1 MSISMFVKKRNGK
14 LESVNFD
21 KIFRRLQ
28 VIGEEE
34 HTYPLQINY
43 HTLAMKLIDQLY
55 DGIPTSQL
63 DELGA
68 EQCASLITTHYD
80 YGILASLL
88 LCSNHHK
95 NTSNSYL
102 DVVKELYNNT
112 DVHGNHSPL
121 LNDDIYNI
129 VLKHHTDIQEM
140 IDYSKDKLFDYFGFK
155 TLERA
160 YLLRIGTSIK
170 ERPQH
175 MWMRV
180 ALSIH
185 GSNMPLVRETYNAL
199 SNKLFTHATPTL
211 YNAGT
216 PKQQLSSCYLLA
228 MENDSISGIYSTL
241 ADCAQISKWAGGI
254 GLHVHNIRA
263 SGSTIRGTNG
273 TSNGLVPMLRVYNNT
288 ARYVDQGGNKRNG
301 SFAIYLSPEHADI
314 ENFLDLR
321 KNHGDEE
328 SRARDLFYGLWI
340 PDLFMKRVKEN
351 SDWTL
356 MCPDECPGL
365 NDVCG
370 KDYERLYTKY
380 ERENK
385 GRKTIKAR
393 QLWFKILES
402 QIETGTPYLLYK
414 DQANKKSNQ
423 QNLGTIKSSNL
434 CTEIIEYSND
444 KETAV
449 CNLASVAIN
458 QFVDVKNKTYNF
470 EELGRIVE
478 IVTNN
483 LNKII
488 DVNYY
493 PTEKTRRSNLLHRP
507 IGIGVQGLADTFL
520 LLDMP
525 FESDEAKELNKRIF
539 ETIYYY
545 SMKKSYEI
553 AKERNIAM
561 RTLYGTYK
569 ITREWSFETTEPDC
583 NTYKIHNND
592 NTLISNV
599 LEHTKPIYA
608 EINNLIQDNSG
619 SYSSF
624 NGSPLSYGKFQF
636 DLWGVHPSDRYDWD
650 ELRTNVKKY
659 GVRNSLLVAPMPT
672 ASTSQILGNNECI
685 EPITSNIYARRTN
698 AGDFIMVNKYLL
710 REMISMDKWNEDVK
724 NSIIRNNGS
733 VQHLDISDTMK
744 EKYKTAWE
752 IKMKN
757 IIDMSRDRGAFVC
770 QSQSLNLWVEE
781 PTFSILTSM
790 HFYAWEQGLKTGM
803 YYLRTRAKAQAQQFT
818 IEPEKKG
825 RNDEPDEEENK
836 VIEDNGEN
844 AEQNLLNELNNETTC
859 DMCSG

>member
-1 MSISMFVKKRNGK
+1 MSISMFVVKRDGRS
-14 LESVNFD
+14 EAVNFD
-21 KIFRRLQ
+21 KIYKRLQ
-28 VIGEEE
+28 ILGETE
-34 HTYPLQINY
+34 HSYPLQINY
-43 HTLAMKLIDQLY
+43 HTLSMKLIDQLY
-55 DGIPTSQL
+55 DGIPTSKL

-95 NTSNSYL
+95 NTSDNYL
-102 DVVKELYNNT
+102 DVVTELYNNK
-112 DVHGNHSPL
+112 DVHGHISPL
-121 LNDDIYNI
+121 LNDDIYSI
-129 VLKHHTDIQEM
+129 VKEHHNVIQDM
-140 IDYSKDKLFDYFGFK
+140 LDYSKDKLFDFFGFK

-160 YLLRIGTSIK
+160 YLLRVGNTIK

-185 GSNMPLVRETYNAL
+185 GDNMPKVRQTYNAL

-228 MENDSISGIYSTL
+228 MENDSIDGIYSTL

-263 SGSTIRGTNG
+263 AGSRIRGTNG
-273 TSNGLVPMLRVYNNT
+273 TSNGLIPMLRVYNNT

-314 ENFLDLR
+314 EEFLDLR

-340 PDLFMKRVKEN
+340 PDLFMKRVKEDG
-351 SDWTL
+351 DWTL
-356 MCPDECPGL
+356 MCPDECVGL
-365 NDVCG
+365 NDVYG
-370 KDYERLYTKY
+370 KDYERLYEQY
-380 ERENK
+380 EREKK

-434 CTEIIEYSND
+434 CTEIIEYSD
-444 KETAV
+444 SKETAV
-449 CNLASVAIN
+449 CNLASIALN
-458 QFVDVKNKTYNF
+458 RFVNVEQQKYDYD
-470 EELGRIVE
+470 ELGKVVE
-478 IVTNN
+478 IVTEN

-488 DVNYY
+488 DINYY
-493 PTEKTRRSNLLHRP
+493 PTSKTRRSNLLHRP

-520 LLDMP
+520 LLNLA
-525 FESDEAKELNKRIF
+525 FESDEAKELNKNIF
-539 ETIYYY
+539 ETIYYH
-545 SMKKSYEI
+545 SMKKSFEI
-553 AKERNIAM
+553 AKERSIVM
-561 RTLYGTYK
+561 RSLYGSYK
-569 ITREWSFETTEPDC
+569 ITKEWEFENTNPDC
-583 NTYKIHNND
+583 AQYKFNTQNEVVK
-592 NTLISNV
+592 NV
-599 LEHTKPIYA
+599 LQYVKPVYA
-608 EINNLIQDNSG
+608 ELNNLMQDNLG

-624 NGSPLSYGKFQF
+624 NGSPLSEGKFQF
-636 DLWGVHPSDRYDWD
+636 DLWGVQPSDRYDWD
-650 ELRTNVKKY
+650 TLRQNICRY

-685 EPITSNIYARRTN
+685 EPFTSNIYARRTN

-710 REMISMDKWNEDVK
+710 KEMISNGKWNDDVK

-733 VQHLDISDTMK
+733 VQHLDISDEMK
-744 EKYKTAWE
+744 AKYKTAWE

-757 IIDMSRDRGAFVC
+757 VIDMSRDRGVYVC

-781 PTFSILTSM
+781 PSFSILTSM

-825 RNDEPDEEENK
+825 RSDKPDEHNND
-836 VIEDNGEN
+836 VNTTS
-844 AEQNLLNELNNETTC
+844 EQGLINELDNNTDCE
-859 DMCSG
+859 MCSG

>member
-1 MSISMFVKKRNGK
+1 MSISMFVKKRDGRS
-14 LESVNFD
+14 EAVNFD
-21 KIFRRLQ
+21 KIFKRLQ
-28 VIGEEE
+28 TLGETE
-34 HTYPLQINY
+34 HDYPLEINY

-55 DGIPTSQL
+55 DGIPTSKL

-68 EQCASLITTHYD
+68 EQCASLITSHYD

-95 NTSNSYL
+95 NTSDNYL
-102 DVVKELYNNT
+102 DVVTELYNNK
-112 DVHGNHSPL
+112 DVHGLHSPL

-129 VLKHHTDIQEM
+129 VKEYHTDIQDM
-140 IDYSKDKLFDYFGFK
+140 LDYSKDKMFDFFGFK

-160 YLLRIGTSIK
+160 YLLRIGNSIK

-185 GSNMPLVRETYNAL
+185 GDNMAKVRQTYTAL

-228 MENDSISGIYSTL
+228 MENDSIDGIYSTL

-263 SGSTIRGTNG
+263 SGSRIRGTNG
-273 TSNGLVPMLRVYNNT
+273 TSNGLIPMLRVYNNT

-314 ENFLDLR
+314 EDFLDLR

-340 PDLFMKRVKEN
+340 PDLFMKRIKEDG
-351 SDWTL
+351 DWTL
-356 MCPDECPGL
+356 MCPDECIGL
-365 NDVCG
+365 NDVYG
-370 KDYERLYTKY
+370 KDYERLYERY
-380 ERENK
+380 EREKK

-414 DQANKKSNQ
+414 DQANQKSNQ
-423 QNLGTIKSSNL
+423 KNLGTIKSSNL
-434 CTEIIEYSND
+434 CTEIIEYSD
-444 KETAV
+444 AKETAV
-449 CNLASVAIN
+449 CNLASIALN
-458 QFVDVKNKTYNF
+458 RFVNVEKQKYDYD
-470 EELGRIVE
+470 ELGRVVE
-478 IVTNN
+478 IVTEN

-493 PTEKTRRSNLLHRP
+493 PTDKTRRSNLLHRP

-520 LLDMP
+520 LLNLA
-525 FESDEAKELNKRIF
+525 FESDEAKELNKHIF
-539 ETIYYY
+539 ETIYYH

-553 AKERNIAM
+553 AKERSIVM
-561 RTLYGTYK
+561 RSLYGAYK
-569 ITREWSFETTEPDC
+569 ITKEWQFENTNPDC
-583 NTYKIHNND
+583 ATYTVNSPNELVK
-592 NTLISNV
+592 NV
-599 LEHTKPIYA
+599 LNFVKPIYA
-608 EINNLIQDNSG
+608 ELNNLMQDNLG

-624 NGSPLSYGKFQF
+624 NGSPLSEGKFQF
-636 DLWGVHPSDRYDWD
+636 DLWGVQPSERYDWD
-650 ELRTNVKKY
+650 QLRQNIRKH

-685 EPITSNIYARRTN
+685 EPFTSNIYARRTN

-710 REMISMDKWNEDVK
+710 REMISMDAWNDDIK

-733 VQHLDISDTMK
+733 VQHLDISDEMK
-744 EKYKTAWE
+744 AKYKTAWE

-757 IIDMSRDRGAFVC
+757 VIDMSRDRGAFVC

-781 PTFSILTSM
+781 PSFSILTSM

-825 RNDEPDEEENK
+825 RSDKPDEHDNEVDTTTEE
-836 VIEDNGEN
+836 G
-844 AEQNLLNELNNETTC
+844 LMNELDNNTDC

>member
-1 MSISMFVKKRNGK
+1 MSISMFVQKRDGRS
-14 LESVNFD
+14 ESVNFD
-21 KIFRRLQ
+21 KIYKRLQ
-28 VIGEEE
+28 TLGETEYD
-34 HTYPLQINY
+34 YPLEINY

-55 DGIPTSQL
+55 DGIPTSKL

-95 NTSNSYL
+95 NTSENYL
-102 DVVKELYNNT
+102 QVVTELYNNK
-112 DVHGNHSPL
+112 DVHGLISPL
-121 LNDDIYNI
+121 LNDDIYST
-129 VLKHHTDIQEM
+129 VKEHHEEIQDM
-140 IDYSKDKLFDYFGFK
+140 LDYSKDKLFDFFGFK

-160 YLLRIGTSIK
+160 YLLRVGNTIK

-185 GSNMPLVRETYNAL
+185 GDNMPMVRQTYNAL

-228 MENDSISGIYSTL
+228 MENDSIDGIYSTL

-263 SGSTIRGTNG
+263 AGSRIRGTNG
-273 TSNGLVPMLRVYNNT
+273 TSNGLIPMLRVYNNT

-314 ENFLDLR
+314 EEFLDLR

-351 SDWTL
+351 GDWTL
-356 MCPDECPGL
+356 MCPDECIGL
-365 NDVCG
+365 NDVYG
-370 KDYERLYTKY
+370 REYEQLYEKY

-434 CTEIIEYSND
+434 CTEIIEYSD
-444 KETAV
+444 SKETAV
-449 CNLASVAIN
+449 CNLASIAIN
-458 QFVDVKNKTYNF
+458 RFVNVEEQKYDYD
-470 EELGRIVE
+470 ELGRVVE
-478 IVTNN
+478 IVTEN

-488 DVNYY
+488 DINYY
-493 PTEKTRRSNLLHRP
+493 PTSKTRRSNLLHRP

-520 LLDMP
+520 LLNLA
-525 FESDEAKELNKRIF
+525 FESDEAKQLNKNIF
-539 ETIYYY
+539 ETIYYH

-553 AKERNIAM
+553 AKERSIVM
-561 RTLYGTYK
+561 RSLYGSYK
-569 ITREWSFETTEPDC
+569 ITKEWEFENTNPDC
-583 NTYKIHNND
+583 ATYKYNSPNEVVK
-592 NTLISNV
+592 NV
-599 LEHTKPIYA
+599 LNYVKPVYA
-608 EINNLIQDNSG
+608 ELNNLIQDNLG

-624 NGSPLSYGKFQF
+624 NGSPLSEGKFQF
-636 DLWGVHPSDRYDWD
+636 DLWGVQPSDRYDWD
-650 ELRTNVKKY
+650 SLRQNIRKY

-685 EPITSNIYARRTN
+685 EPFTSNIYARRTN

-710 REMISMDKWNEDVK
+710 KEMISNGKWNDDVK

-733 VQHLDISDTMK
+733 VQHLDISDEMK
-744 EKYKTAWE
+744 AKYKTAWE

-757 IIDMSRDRGAFVC
+757 VIDMSRDRGAFVC

-781 PTFSILTSM
+781 PSFSILTSM

-825 RNDEPDEEENK
+825 RSDKPDEHNNEVNT
-836 VIEDNGEN
+836 GS
-844 AEQNLLNELNNETTC
+844 EQGLINELDNNTDCE
-859 DMCSG
+859 MCSG

>member
-1 MSISMFVKKRNGK
+1 MSISMFVTKRDGHS
-14 LESVNFD
+14 EAVNFD
-21 KIFRRLQ
+21 KIYKRLQ
-28 VIGEEE
+28 TLGESE
-34 HTYPLQINY
+34 HEYPLQINY

-55 DGIPTSQL
+55 DGIPTSKL

-68 EQCASLITTHYD
+68 EQCASLITTHFD

-95 NTSNSYL
+95 NTTDSYL
-102 DVVKELYNNT
+102 DVVTELYNNV
-112 DVHGNHSPL
+112 DVHGKHTPL
-121 LNDDIYNI
+121 LNDAFYKN
-129 VLKHHTDIQEM
+129 VVEHHDDIQNM
-140 IDYSKDKLFDYFGFK
+140 LDYSKDKLFDFFGFK

-160 YLLRIGTSIK
+160 YLLRIGNSIK

-185 GSNMPLVRETYNAL
+185 GDNMPMVRQTYTAL
-199 SNKLFTHATPTL
+199 SDKLFTHATPTL

-228 MENDSISGIYSTL
+228 MENDSIGGIYSTL
-241 ADCAQISKWAGGI
+241 SDCAQISKWAGGI

-263 SGSTIRGTNG
+263 SGSRIRGTNG
-273 TSNGLVPMLRVYNNT
+273 TSNGLVPMLRVFNNT

-314 ENFLDLR
+314 EDFLDLR

-340 PDLFMKRVKEN
+340 PDLFMKRIKEDG
-351 SDWTL
+351 DWTL
-356 MCPDECPGL
+356 MCPDECVGL
-365 NDVCG
+365 NDVYG
-370 KDYERLYTKY
+370 KDYERLYERY

-414 DQANKKSNQ
+414 DQANQKSNQ
-423 QNLGTIKSSNL
+423 NNLGTIKSSNL
-434 CTEIIEYSND
+434 CTEIIEYSDEN
-444 KETAV
+444 ETAV
-449 CNLASVAIN
+449 CNLASIALN
-458 QFVDVKNKTYNF
+458 RFVDVKQQTYNYDG
-470 EELGRIVE
+470 LGKIVG
-478 IVTNN
+478 IVTEN

-493 PTEKTRRSNLLHRP
+493 PTDKTRRSNLLHRP

-520 LLDMP
+520 LLNLA
-525 FESDEAKELNKRIF
+525 FESDEAKELNKNIF
-539 ETIYYY
+539 ETIYYH

-553 AKERNIAM
+553 AKERSFAM
-561 RTLYGTYK
+561 RSLYGAYK
-569 ITREWSFETTEPDC
+569 ITKEWSFENTTPDC
-583 NTYKIHNND
+583 ATYTFNTSNNTQNEVVHNI
-592 NTLISNV
+592 LQYV
-599 LEHTKPIYA
+599 KPIYA
-608 EINNLIQDNSG
+608 EFNNLIQDNLG

-624 NGSPLSYGKFQF
+624 NGSPLSEGKLQF
-636 DLWGVHPSDRYDWD
+636 DLWGVQPSARYDWD
-650 ELRTNVKKY
+650 ALRQNIRKY

-685 EPITSNIYARRTN
+685 EPFTSNIYARRTN

-710 REMISMDKWNEDVK
+710 REMISMGKWNDDVK

-733 VQHLDISDTMK
+733 VQHLDISDEMK
-744 EKYKTAWE
+744 AKYKTAWE

-757 IIDMSRDRGAFVC
+757 VIDMSRDRGAFVC

-781 PTFSILTSM
+781 PSFSILTSM

-818 IEPEKKG
+818 VEPEKNG
-825 RNDEPDEEENK
+825 
-836 VIEDNGEN
+836 IIDNPNETEGTT
-844 AEQNLLNELNNETTC
+844 EQELVNELDNNTDC

>member
-1 MSISMFVKKRNGK
+1 MSMGMFVKKREGR
-14 LESVNFD
+14 LEAVSFD
-21 KIFRRLQ
+21 KIYKRLQ
-28 VIGEEE
+28 ALGEE
-34 HTYPLQINY
+34 HDYPLLINY

-55 DGIPTSQL
+55 DGIPTSKL

-95 NTSNSYL
+95 NTSESYL
-102 DVVKELYNNT
+102 DVVNELYNNV
-112 DVHGNHSPL
+112 DVHGKHTPL
-121 LNDDIYNI
+121 LNDAFYKI
-129 VLKHHTDIQEM
+129 VVEHHIEIQNM
-140 IDYSKDKLFDYFGFK
+140 FDYSKDKLFDFFGFK

-160 YLLRIGTSIK
+160 YLLRIENSIK

-185 GSNMPLVRETYNAL
+185 GDNMPKVRQTYNAL

-228 MENDSISGIYSTL
+228 MENDSIGGIYSTL

-263 SGSTIRGTNG
+263 SGSRIRGTNG
-273 TSNGLVPMLRVYNNT
+273 TSNGLVPMLRVFNNT

-314 ENFLDLR
+314 EDFLDLR

-328 SRARDLFYGLWI
+328 ARARDLFYGLWI
-340 PDLFMKRVKEN
+340 PDLFMRRIKEDG
-351 SDWTL
+351 DWTL
-356 MCPDECPGL
+356 MCPDECVGL
-365 NDVCG
+365 NDVYG
-370 KDYERLYTKY
+370 KEYDRLYERY

-423 QNLGTIKSSNL
+423 KNLGTIQSSNL
-434 CTEIIEYSND
+434 CTEIIEFSD
-444 KETAV
+444 KNETAV
-449 CNLASVAIN
+449 CNLASVALN
-458 QFVDVKNKTYNF
+458 RFVDVEQQKYDYD
-470 EELGRIVE
+470 ELGKNVE
-478 IVTNN
+478 IVTEN

-493 PTEKTRRSNLLHRP
+493 PTNKTRRSNLLHRP

-520 LLDMP
+520 LLNLA
-525 FESDEAKELNKRIF
+525 FESEEAKELNKNIF
-539 ETIYYY
+539 ETIYYH

-553 AKERNIAM
+553 AKERNVVM
-561 RTLYGTYK
+561 RSLYGTYK
-569 ITREWSFETTEPDC
+569 ITKEWAFENTSPDC
-583 NTYKIHNND
+583 TTYTFNTQNEFVK
-592 NTLISNV
+592 NV
-599 LEHTKPIYA
+599 LNFVKPIYA
-608 EINNLIQDNSG
+608 EFNNLIQDNLG

-624 NGSPLSYGKFQF
+624 NGSPLSEGKFQF
-636 DLWGVHPSDRYDWD
+636 DLWGVQPSGRYDWD
-650 ELRTNVKKY
+650 ILRQNIRKH

-685 EPITSNIYARRTN
+685 EPFTSNIYARRTN

-710 REMISMDKWNEDVK
+710 REMISIGKWNDGVK

-733 VQHLDISDTMK
+733 VQHLDISDEMK
-744 EKYKTAWE
+744 AKYKTAWE

-757 IIDMSRDRGAFVC
+757 VIDMSRDRGAFVC

-781 PTFSILTSM
+781 PSFSILTSM

-825 RNDEPDEEENK
+825 RSDEPDESDNDDRNDVDTTTEQGLVNQLENNT
-836 VIEDNGEN
+836 D
-844 AEQNLLNELNNETTC
+844 C